1 MSSRFKAVIFDLDGT
16 LLYTLEDLADSLN
29 HVLRE
34 EGLPTHA
41 EEAYRFMVGNGLETL
56 VVRAI
61 PEGMRIPAHVRPILK
76 KFMER
81 YLVNQVVKTRPYPGV
96 IETLAELSALGL
108 GLAVLSNKAHPNT
121 VSIVNH
127 FFPDTFQAVLG
138 MRPEVPA
145 KPNPA
150 GALEIAGQLGLE
162 PAQIIYLGDS
172 DVDMETAVAA
182 GMFPLGAGWGYRP
195 RAELIRSGAREVIE
209 SPSELVRLAHV

>member
-1 MSSRFKAVIFDLDGT
+1 MSGQFKAIIFDLDGT

-41 EEAYRFMVGNGLETL
+41 DEAYRFMVGNGLETL

-61 PEGMRIPAHVRPILK
+61 PEGMRIPAHVRPIFQ
-76 KFMER
+76 KFVER
-81 YLVNQVVKTRPYPGV
+81 YRANQTVKTRPYPG
-96 IETLAELSALGL
+96 IPEALAELSSLGVS
-108 GLAVLSNKAHPNT
+108 LAVLSNKAHPNT
-121 VSIVNH
+121 ISIVKH
-127 FFPDTFQAVLG
+127 FFPGLFKAVFGL
-138 MRPEVPA
+138 RPEVPV

-150 GALEIAGQLGLE
+150 GALEIVGLLGLE
-162 PAQIIYLGDS
+162 PDDCLYLGDS

-182 GMFPLGAGWGYRP
+182 GMFPVGAGWGYRP
-195 RAELIRSGAREVIE
+195 REELIRAGAKEVIE